1 MCLLCFGF
9 FYVFSVLILI
19 ADWFNNSSFVIKTIR
34 EIIKRNDNPSFYRV
48 VRQLVGAMSN
58 D

>member
-19 ADWFNNSSFVIKTIR
+19 ADWLNNSSFVIKTIR